1 MHSPDTGDVAE
12 PMCDDGALVA
22 AGVPLLDGECSTLFI
37 EHGSSDLGLVEKS
50 KANDEAESQ
59 QGILLQD
66 LVLLEFEQVL
76 VKSIDAP
83 EGTQDPKAAHDP
95 GRPRKLPEAEL
106 CLVVFPNVFVLD
118 VLLRTQFQ

>member
-1 MHSPDTGDVAE
+1 
-12 PMCDDGALVA
+12 MCDDGALVA

-83 EGTQDPKAAHDP
+83 EGTQDPKAADDP

-106 CLVVFPNVFVLD
+106 CLVVFPNIFVLD